1 MAKLK
6 MAVIGTGGISNEHIR
21 GYINNPDTEL
31 YAFCDI
37 NPEQLKMMAEKYG
50 VPAERTFTDKDEMLK
65 ALPEI
70 DAVSVCT
77 WNSAH
82 AECTIAAL
90 NAGKHVICEKPMAMN
105 AAEAEEMLAVSKETG
120 KLLQIGFVRRFGG
133 DADTIR
139 KLLMIGFVR
148 RHGNDCD
155 VIRENVDAGTFGDF
169 YYAKA
174 TYLRRNGN
182 PGGWFGDKSRSGGG
196 PLIDLGV
203 HVIDLVRFIF
213 GNPKPVSVYGVT
225 FQKLF
230 NRPNVIGG
238 KAYKSCSAGIQ
249 DICDVE
255 DLASAIIRFDNGA
268 VLNVEAAFSLNI
280 KHDEGNIE
288 LFGTKAGAKLSP
300 NVEIFTELNNRMVN
314 ITFDQ
319 PTALNFDGL
328 FQKEIDN
335 YVDAIL
341 GRAECLAPAVDG
353 VEMMKIL
360 DAVYESA
367 KTGHEVIL

>member
-21 GYINNPDTEL
+21 AYINNPDTEL

-37 NPEQLKMMAEKYG
+37 NPEQLKMMAEQYG
-50 VPAERTFTDKDEMLK
+50 VPAERTFTDKDEMFK

-105 AAEAEEMLAVSKETG
+105 AKEAQDMLEAAK
-120 KLLQIGFVRRFGG
+120 RNN
-133 DADTIR
+133 

-148 RHGNDCD
+148 RHGNDCE
-155 VIRENVDAGTFGDF
+155 VIRENVDAGTFGDL

-230 NRPNVIGG
+230 NRPNIIGG
-238 KAYKSCSAGIQ
+238 KAYQSCSAGVQ
-249 DICDVE
+249 DKCDVE

-268 VLNVEAAFSLNI
+268 VLSVEAAFSLNI
-280 KHDEGNIE
+280 KKDEGNIE
-288 LFGTKAGAKLSP
+288 LFGTKAGSKLDP

-314 ITFDQ
+314 ISFAQ
-319 PTALNFDGL
+319 ETALSFNGL
-328 FQKEIDN
+328 FQNEIDN
-335 YVDAIL
+335 YVDSIL
-341 GRAECLAPAVDG
+341 GRAECLAPAQDG

-367 KTGHEVIL
+367 RTGHEVIL